1 MFCSKCGNSNPDNAL
16 HCSACGEPLVS
27 NPNPAPAYNPAPA
40 SEPGKGLAIASMV
53 CGIVSF
59 FFFGLVLS
67 VVALVL
73 GLVAKNK
80 GYTGGMATAGVATGS
95 VALGLSLL
103 SMIACGSILVTM

>member
-1 MFCSKCGNSNPDNAL
+1 MFCSKCGNANPDNAL
-16 HCSACGEPLVS
+16 HCSACGESLVS
-27 NPNPAPAYNPAPA
+27 NPGPAPV

-59 FFFGLVLS
+59 FFFGLVLG

-80 GYTGGMATAGVATGS
+80 GYTGGMATAGVATGA
-95 VALGLSLL
+95 VAIGLSLIG
-103 SMIACGSILVTM
+103 MIACGSILAAIPM

>member
-1 MFCSKCGNSNPDNAL
+1 MYCSKCGSNNPEGAL
-16 HCSACGEPLVS
+16 HCSTCG
-27 NPNPAPAYNPAPA
+27 APMTGAPVA
-40 SEPGKGLAIASMV
+40 PVSEPGKGLAIASMV

-103 SMIACGSILVTM
+103 GMIACSSILAAM

>member
-27 NPNPAPAYNPAPA
+27 SPNPAPA

-59 FFFGLVLS
+59 FFFGLVLG
-67 VVALVL
+67 VLALVL

-80 GYTGGMATAGVATGS
+80 GYTGGMATAGVATGA
-95 VALGLSLL
+95 VAIGLSLIG
-103 SMIACGSILVTM
+103 MIACGSILATM

>member
-1 MFCSKCGNSNPDNAL
+1 MYCTKCGSNNPEGAL
-16 HCSACGEPLVS
+16 HCSACGAPMSGAPVV
-27 NPNPAPAYNPAPA
+27 PAY
-40 SEPGKGLAIASMV
+40 EPGKGLAIASMV

-59 FFFGLVLS
+59 FFFGLILS
-67 VVALVL
+67 IVALVL

-103 SMIACGSILVTM
+103 TMIACGGMLAAM